1 MYHQNQ
7 FLFMNRWLFQ
17 SYHLLFNRYWLLL
30 RGGIVQSALCIAAI
44 FWYIVRSHLRF
55 NHSWFIHRVLWQ
67 TQTEH
72 LVAKQGKAWRKSS
85 LILPAKYL
93 CHTSQESLTCHK
105 ILRHVYQVLTSPPK
119 EGFLSALKTHRL
131 RPALNLRTL
140 GKMASTI
147 ITGPPRTTFQPV
159 LRQKPGSQSSD
170 NYLATLV
177 RCLKSYSR
185 TTPKLNILSTLIVV
199 CTKQVS

>member
-1 MYHQNQ
+1 
-7 FLFMNRWLFQ
+7 
-17 SYHLLFNRYWLLL
+17 
-30 RGGIVQSALCIAAI
+30 
-44 FWYIVRSHLRF
+44 
-55 NHSWFIHRVLWQ
+55 
-67 TQTEH
+67 
-72 LVAKQGKAWRKSS
+72 
-85 LILPAKYL
+85 LPAKYL

-105 ILRHVYQVLTSPPK
+105 ILRHVDEVFTSPPK
-119 EGFLSALKTHRL
+119 EGFLSPLKTHRL

-159 LRQKPGSQSSD
+159 LRQKPASHSS
-170 NYLATLV
+170 NYLATIV

-185 TTPKLNILSTLIVV
+185 TTPKLNILSTVIVV